1 LDNVKLVLNKRWIA
15 KRGAQV
21 DLKSLVRNVPGSV
34 TLVNDTVADVREVNF
49 PDVTASSYQEQD
61 RINVDYDELTGNF
74 SQGSVMTNRK
84 MGETVGGMGLI
95 SASANQLTEYTIRTI
110 TETWIERVLRQ
121 LVKLEQA
128 YETDET
134 ILAIAAD
141 RAKLMQRYGI
151 NQITDSLLNQ
161 ELTLTV
167 NVGMGATDP
176 ALKLGKF
183 LGAVKAYGEV
193 SALNPP
199 NMDMAEIG
207 NEIFGLAGYRDGRRF
222 MVEEEENAPIA
233 QVMQQAQAMV
243 QQAQQELAQR
253 SAELDKQEQ
262 SLAGLKA
269 SIEQEAVK
277 LDADKTVLKANEQLA
292 LSKIKSAEQSMMM
305 ELQKV
310 TSQLESDIAEVTRQM
325 SGLEVADGASI
336 DALAE
341 LFARVVMGQERIN
354 QIISGAQ

>member
-1 LDNVKLVLNKRWIA
+1 
-15 KRGAQV
+15 
-21 DLKSLVRNVPGSV
+21 
-34 TLVNDTVADVREVNF
+34 
-49 PDVTASSYQEQD
+49 
-61 RINVDYDELTGNF
+61 
-74 SQGSVMTNRK
+74 
-84 MGETVGGMGLI
+84 
-95 SASANQLTEYTIRTI
+95 
-110 TETWIERVLRQ
+110 
-121 LVKLEQA
+121 
-128 YETDET
+128 
-134 ILAIAAD
+134 
-141 RAKLMQRYGI
+141 
-151 NQITDSLLNQ
+151 
-161 ELTLTV
+161 LTLTV